1 MWVQINLALFS
12 LSVTPGQAEPAK
24 YATYSLLLTTCN
36 VFQLLS
42 INTNCGPNHVP
53 RLRISSSFAKKTM
66 KGFGEQILHTFQALS
81 NCTRIWVFLEKE
93 LRFAGFEEPK
103 LQL

>member
-1 MWVQINLALFS
+1 MDLIMFLD
-12 LSVTPGQAEPAK
+12 
-24 YATYSLLLTTCN
+24 YAFDLLLQKN
-36 VFQLLS
+36 
-42 INTNCGPNHVP
+42 I
-53 RLRISSSFAKKTM
+53 

-81 NCTRIWVFLEKE
+81 NCTRIWAFLEKV